1 MTRDIAM
8 ARLLMSDQVRII
20 LERNLTDIRRR
31 MAAAAARCGRSPEEI
46 TLVAI
51 TKYVD
56 LRVIEELISLGQRT
70 LGESRPQQLWKRFD
84 ALRNHNVV
92 WHLVGPLQK
101 NKVRKTLPM
110 VQWIHSVDSLGLL
123 EAVDRIAGELGL
135 RPQVL
140 LEVNISGHPA
150 KHGFHPEEMETV
162 VKQAA
167 QCENLRVCGLMAMAG
182 FEGDL
187 EGARRDFK
195 ALRELRDNLKQL
207 PGLKLTL
214 TELSMGMSGDFE
226 IAIEEG
232 ATMIRIGSALFEGLP
247 QLDQ

>member
-1 MTRDIAM
+1 
-8 ARLLMSDQVRII
+8 MSDKVRSI
-20 LERNLTDIRRR
+20 LEGNLTAILHRV
-31 MAAAAARCGRSPEEI
+31 AAAASRCGRSAEEI

-70 LGESRPQQLWKRFD
+70 LGESRPQQLWQRFD
-84 ALRNHNVV
+84 ALRDHNVV

-123 EAVDRIAGELGL
+123 EAIDRIAGELGVH
-135 RPQVL
+135 PQVL

-150 KHGFHPEEMETV
+150 KHGFRPEEMETV
-162 VKQAA
+162 VKQGA
-167 QCENLRVCGLMAMAG
+167 QCQNITICGLMAMAG

-187 EGARRDFK
+187 EGARRDFR
-195 ALRELRDNLKQL
+195 ALRELRDYLQQL
-207 PGLKLTL
+207 PNLNLSL

-232 ATMIRIGSALFEGLP
+232 ATMIRVGSALFAGLP
-247 QLDQ
+247 QLAE